1 LCPGIFGTLLAQNA
15 VFGCV
20 PVSKKKIGSSFR
32 RIELNTVQIFLSKM
46 YPFSIL
52 DFGSRGKK
60 KKKAKKPKKVL
71 TYTTK
76 NLA

>member
-20 PVSKKKIGSSFR
+20 PVSTKKKKIGSSFR
-32 RIELNTVQIFLSKM
+32 RIELNTVQFFCQKCIHSLFW
-46 YPFSIL
+46 IL
-52 DFGSRGKK
+52 AQEAKK
-60 KKKAKKPKKVL
+60 KTPKSQKIL